1 MRRLALLGV
10 GVGMAMA
17 ASCTVG
23 PKYEPV
29 PVIAATE
36 RIGVP
41 QLSDSSRHFFDSLA
55 VERARDSVPAQAG
68 MPNAVRPTLN
78 AATVSAAAWLDIIRT
93 RRSYRSLTSHC
104 DRIAI
109 SASRSRA

>member
-1 MRRLALLGV
+1 MRCLALLGV
-10 GVGMAMA
+10 GLGAAMA

-55 VERARDSVPAQAG
+55 VERARDSVPAQAEP
-68 MPNAVRPTLN
+68 PNAARPTLN
-78 AATVSAAAWLDIIRT
+78 AATVSAAAWLDIIQDT
-93 RRSYRSLTSHC
+93 TLVSLV
-104 DRIAI
+104 DIAL
-109 SASRSRA
+109 R